1 MVTKLQH
8 ARHMRSGFTL
18 IELLV
23 VIAIIAILIALL
35 LPAVQQAREAARRSQ
50 CQNNVKQ
57 LGLAAHNTHDTFR
70 VLPPLSAPCA
80 DSTLPGCR
88 ITLEGPFKGTS
99 YTAFHWM
106 LPYFD
111 QATIF
116 KTLNATTGYAGIE
129 YNRVIPM
136 LLCPSDNT
144 TNLGRSL
151 TANGGANNWG
161 VTNYAANYYAFGNP
175 TKGNMEGANRIAA
188 HFKDGT
194 SDTILF
200 AEAYGTCG
208 STGALNGGTTY
219 ASLWADSN
227 AVWRPV
233 FCTNA
238 TGKIPAAAGYPA
250 CFKFQV
256 APDMLNACDS
266 ARAQSA
272 HREGIQIGFADGRV
286 RFLSP
291 TMDSTVWARLC
302 DPRDGAPVGSLD

>member
-1 MVTKLQH
+1 MVTRLQPF
-8 ARHMRSGFTL
+8 RRERTGFTL

-23 VIAIIAILIALL
+23 VIAIIAVLIALL

-50 CQNNVKQ
+50 CKNNVKQ
-57 LGLAAHNTHDTFR
+57 LGLAAHNTHDTYR

-80 DSTLPGCR
+80 DSTIPGCR
-88 ITLEGPFKGTS
+88 TTIDGPFKGTTF
-99 YTAFHWM
+99 TAFHWM

-116 KTLNATTGYAGIE
+116 KQLNATTGYLGIE

-144 TNLGRSL
+144 TNLGRSM
-151 TANGGANNWG
+151 TTNGGANNWG

-200 AEAYGTCG
+200 AEAYGTCT
-208 STGALNGGTTY
+208 SSGAVNGGTTF

-227 AVWRPV
+227 QVWRPV

-238 TGKIPAAAGYPA
+238 TLKAPAGPGYPP
-250 CFKFQV
+250 CLKFQA
-256 APDMLNACDS
+256 APDMLNTCDT
-266 ARAQSA
+266 ARAQSM
-272 HREGIQIGFADGRV
+272 HRDGIQIGFADGRV
-286 RFLSP
+286 RFLSAA
-291 TMDSTVWARLC
+291 MDATVWARLC
-302 DPRDGAPVGSLD
+302 DPRDGVPVAGLD